1 MPWFLLPPPLVDTT
15 HNSNVYVPLN
25 FRCRVKIFQYDLSL
39 VGEISC
45 KVRLQILSPF
55 QPLISPPLAG
65 VDQDIDR
72 VLGKSRKT
80 SFFNGPFPYN

>member
-1 MPWFLLPPPLVDTT
+1 VDTT

-55 QPLISPPLAG
+55 QPLIYLPFPISPPLAD

-80 SFFNGPFPYN
+80 SFFNGPFPPL